1 MKPSLP
7 LKAIFFDIDDT
18 LFSTTEF
25 ARNARQSAI
34 AAMIRA
40 GLRVPAEDA
49 LQELNEVIAEFSSNH
64 EHHFDKLLQRV
75 PRNAWSGINPAIL
88 VASGVIGYH
97 QTKSNEIRPFPDAVP
112 VLEALSK
119 TSLLL
124 GVITA
129 GLAVKQAEKL
139 LRLDLYR
146 FIHPQAI
153 FISDQIGI
161 SKPNR
166 KLFLKAC
173 QSMGHDPAEAIYIGN
188 DPVMDIDP
196 ANRAGM
202 VTVQAL
208 REAPRAAAKGETEP
222 DFTISDFHELLEIL
236 RSDFGIHVAP

>member
-25 ARNARQSAI
+25 AQSARRNAI
-34 AAMIRA
+34 EAMIRT
-40 GLRVPAEDA
+40 GLRVPADLA
-49 LQELNEVIAEFSSNH
+49 LQELNEIIAEFSSNH
-64 EHHFDKLLQRV
+64 DRHFDKLIQRL
-75 PRNAWSGINPAIL
+75 PANASSGINPAIL

-97 QTKSNEIRPFPDAVP
+97 QTKFSGIRPYQDTAPILD
-112 VLEALSK
+112 ALSR
-119 TSLLL
+119 TSILL

-139 LRLDLYR
+139 LRLDLDR
-146 FIHPQAI
+146 FFHPQAI

-173 QSMGHDPAEAIYIGN
+173 ESMGFDPAEAMYIGN

-202 VTVQAL
+202 VTVHVL
-208 REAPRAAAKGETEP
+208 RDSPRTKQKGQTQP
-222 DFTISDFHELLEIL
+222 DYTISDFHEIPEIL
-236 RSDFGIHVAP
+236 RNDFGIHVAP